1 MDINAARRIKSY
13 LEKLY
18 DIPFEVD
25 QSSHFSDSWFDVKPQ
40 NVERELFSVD
50 VKFKNQLRMVIEV
63 TPEKYS
69 AFSIA
74 DMAAASLQKKRMF
87 AEYARQLNA
96 RRAKTEFFINDT
108 PCDVLSPDTW
118 PTEWR
123 NYRLRVTK
131 SPICAEDEVLDEGE
145 IASSWSAIIVGMF
158 LSLLNVTEKEEKA
171 LLEGGVSRVEI
182 NRYERNPINRELCL
196 SANGYICKICGFD
209 FEQIY
214 GEIGHHFIH
223 VHHIV
228 PVSQHIEEYTID
240 PVNDLIP
247 VCPNCHAMLH
257 RQDPPFMPE
266 EIKSIIHKNRRQE

>member
-1 MDINAARRIKSY
+1 MDINAARQIKSY

-40 NVERELFSVD
+40 NVARELFSVD

-69 AFSIA
+69 AFSMA
-74 DMAAASLQKKRMF
+74 DMAAASPQKKRMF

-108 PCDVLSPDTW
+108 ACDVLAPGTW

-131 SPICAEDEVLDEGE
+131 SPICAEDEALDEGE
-145 IASSWSAIIVGMF
+145 VAASWSAIIVGMF
-158 LSLLNVTEKEEKA
+158 LSLLNVTENEERA

-182 NRYERNPINRELCL
+182 NRYERNPVNRELCL

-209 FEQIY
+209 FEKVY

-228 PVSQHIEEYTID
+228 PVSQHSEEYTID
-240 PVNDLIP
+240 PVKELIP

-266 EIKSIIHKNRRQE
+266 EIKSIIQNNSRQE